1 MLYSKFNYSPDIVER
16 PDYDMAWVK
25 QDPLM
30 NMYSAEV
37 ENDVEVQ
44 YSQDKKVKN
53 SLKYLNLFCFMLYNY
68 VLSITHCN
76 TLHH

>member
-44 YSQDKKVKN
+44 YSQDRKVK
-53 SLKYLNLFCFMLYNY
+53 
-68 VLSITHCN
+68 
-76 TLHH
+76 